1 MRLPAARW
9 TVLTVAIL
17 ATAGCCY
24 WAAML
29 ERTAL
34 DQRRML
40 ATSTAD
46 ARALQGAL
54 SDARRALAAMA
65 SPGQAAVS
73 WSRQAVAS
81 IDTARGRLT
90 ALAGAEGGAH
100 LRALTERLDRLVEA
114 ETRLHEYAVGGRAL
128 MASDVAFG
136 EALPHV
142 DAMDQQVAD
151 TVTAMI
157 TTADRAIA
165 ATRDRQILAF
175 SGALGALGI
184 AAVLL
189 TPLPRPRD
197 DEASGALPDSSADD
211 VPGVTELALH
221 AASLQVPVPAPTP
234 TPVPEARVIEK
245 ARVDLTPLAAACEAL
260 ARISDGAKLPGVLD
274 AVRPTLGARGLAV
287 WLVDGAGTSLRIAA
301 SSGYDPRVVERF
313 PVLDTSDDTPTSQA
327 FAKVAPVRTPPRT
340 TQPAAV
346 AVPIVGARGTTG
358 VLSFEM
364 ANGRDASTEVVAA
377 ATIVAAQLASL
388 LEPVPAADSVDTTG
402 VPDVA
407 PPAAAEA

>member
-17 ATAGCCY
+17 ATAGSCY
-24 WAAML
+24 WAALL

-100 LRALTERLDRLVEA
+100 LRALSERLDRLVEA

-142 DAMDQQVAD
+142 DAIDQQVAD

-157 TTADRAIA
+157 TNADRTIA

-189 TPLPRPRD
+189 TPLPRRRD
-197 DEASGALPDSSADD
+197 DEAAGTLPDSGADD

-221 AASLQVPVPAPTP
+221 TAPTPVPSPVP

-260 ARISDGAKLPGVLD
+260 ARIADGAKLPGVLD

-287 WLVDGAGTSLRIAA
+287 WLADGASLRIAA

-313 PVLDTSDDTPTSQA
+313 PVLSVTDDTPTSQA
-327 FAKVAPVRTPPRT
+327 FARVAPVRTPPRT

-388 LEPVPAADSVDTTG
+388 LEPVPAAASADTTD
-402 VPDVA
+402 VPGVA

>member
-9 TVLTVAIL
+9 TVLAVAIV
-17 ATAGCCY
+17 AAAGCCY
-24 WAAML
+24 WAATL

-34 DQRRML
+34 DQRRAL
-40 ATSTAD
+40 ATSTSD

-81 IDTARGRLT
+81 IETARGKLT
-90 ALAGAEGGAH
+90 ALSTADGGAA
-100 LRALTERLDRLVEA
+100 LRAQAERLDKLVEA
-114 ETRLHEYAVGGRAL
+114 EARLHEYAVGGRAL

-142 DAMDQQVAD
+142 DAVDQQVGDTLATMITKAD
-151 TVTAMI
+151 T
-157 TTADRAIA
+157 AIA

-189 TPLPRPRD
+189 TPLPRRRD
-197 DEASGALPDSSADD
+197 DAATAVDAPADD
-211 VPGVTELALH
+211 VPGVSELSLH
-221 AASLQVPVPAPTP
+221 TASVPAPAPMP
-234 TPVPEARVIEK
+234 TAVPEARVIEK
-245 ARVDLTPLAAACEAL
+245 ARVDLAPLAAACESL

-287 WLVDGAGTSLRIAA
+287 WLADAPGDTLSIAA
-301 SSGYDPRVVERF
+301 SSGYDPRIVERF
-313 PVLDTSDDTPTSQA
+313 PVLSTLDDTPTSQA

-388 LEPVPAADSVDTTG
+388 LEPAPAAIDAAD

>member
-17 ATAGCCY
+17 ATSGCCY

-142 DAMDQQVAD
+142 DAVDQQVAD

-157 TTADRAIA
+157 TNADRAIA

-197 DEASGALPDSSADD
+197 EEAAGALADSGADD

-221 AASLQVPVPAPTP
+221 TASPTAPAP

-287 WLVDGAGTSLRIAA
+287 WLADGASLRIAA

-313 PVLDTSDDTPTSQA
+313 PVLSTADDTPTSQA
-327 FAKVAPVRTPPRT
+327 FATVAPVRTPPRT

-388 LEPVPAADSVDTTG
+388 LEPVPAADSVDTTA

>member
-142 DAMDQQVAD
+142 DAVDQQVAD

-157 TTADRAIA
+157 TNADRAIA

-197 DEASGALPDSSADD
+197 EEAAGALADSGADD

-221 AASLQVPVPAPTP
+221 TASPPAPAP

-287 WLVDGAGTSLRIAA
+287 WLADGASLRIAA

-313 PVLDTSDDTPTSQA
+313 PVLSTADDTPTSQA
-327 FAKVAPVRTPPRT
+327 FATVAPVRTPPRT

-388 LEPVPAADSVDTTG
+388 LEPVPAADSVDTTA

>member
-46 ARALQGAL
+46 ARGLQGAL

-142 DAMDQQVAD
+142 DAIDQQVAD

-157 TTADRAIA
+157 TNADRTIA

-189 TPLPRPRD
+189 TPLPRRRD
-197 DEASGALPDSSADD
+197 EEAAGALADSGADD

-221 AASLQVPVPAPTP
+221 TASPAAPAP

-287 WLVDGAGTSLRIAA
+287 WLADGASLRIAA

-313 PVLDTSDDTPTSQA
+313 PVLSTADDTPTSQA
-327 FAKVAPVRTPPRT
+327 FATVAPVRTPPRT

-388 LEPVPAADSVDTTG
+388 LEPVPAADSVDTTA

>member
-9 TVLTVAIL
+9 TTLAVAI
-17 ATAGCCY
+17 ATAAGFCY
-24 WAAML
+24 WAATL

-34 DQRRML
+34 DQRRAL
-40 ATSTAD
+40 ATATGD
-46 ARALQGAL
+46 ARALQNAL

-81 IDTARGRLT
+81 IDTARGKLT
-90 ALAGAEGGAH
+90 ALASAEGGSH
-100 LRALTERLDRLVEA
+100 LRALTERLDRLGDA
-114 ETRLHEYAVGGRAL
+114 ERRLHEYAVGGRAL

-142 DAMDQQVAD
+142 DALDQQVGD
-151 TVTAMI
+151 TLTAMI
-157 TTADRAIA
+157 GNADKAIA

-189 TPLPRPRD
+189 TPLPRRRD
-197 DEASGALPDSSADD
+197 EDAVATETPADD
-211 VPGVTELALH
+211 VPGVSELALH
-221 AASLQVPVPAPTP
+221 AATPVATPAPAA
-234 TPVPEARVIEK
+234 VPEARVIEK
-245 ARVDLTPLAAACEAL
+245 ARVDLAPLAAACESL
-260 ARISDGAKLPGVLD
+260 ARVTDGAKLPGVLD

-287 WLVDGAGTSLRIAA
+287 WLADSAGDTLQIAA

-313 PVLDTSDDTPTSQA
+313 PVLRTTDDTPTSQA
-327 FAKVAPVRTPPRT
+327 FARVAPVRTPPRT
-340 TQPAAV
+340 SQPAAV
-346 AVPIVGARGTTG
+346 AVPIAGARGTTG

-364 ANGRDASTEVVAA
+364 ANGRDASTDIVAA
-377 ATIVAAQLASL
+377 AVIVAAQLATL
-388 LEPVPAADSVDTTG
+388 LEPAQVPDTPAVDDAPAAR
-402 VPDVA
+402 A
-407 PPAAAEA
+407 NA

>member
-9 TVLTVAIL
+9 TVLAVAIV
-17 ATAGCCY
+17 AAAGCCY
-24 WAAML
+24 WAATL
-29 ERTAL
+29 ERSAL
-34 DQRRML
+34 DQRRAL

-46 ARALQGAL
+46 ARAVQGAL

-65 SPGQAAVS
+65 APGQAAVS
-73 WSRQAVAS
+73 WSRQATAS
-81 IDTARGRLT
+81 IETARGKLT
-90 ALAGAEGGAH
+90 ALSTADGGAP
-100 LRALTERLDRLVEA
+100 LRAQAERLDKLVDAEA
-114 ETRLHEYAVGGRAL
+114 RLHEYAVGGRAL

-142 DAMDQQVAD
+142 DAVDQQVGEALAAMIAKAD
-151 TVTAMI
+151 T
-157 TTADRAIA
+157 AIA

-189 TPLPRPRD
+189 TPLPRRRD
-197 DEASGALPDSSADD
+197 EVAVDDAPADD
-211 VPGVTELALH
+211 VPSTSELALH
-221 AASLQVPVPAPTP
+221 TASAAAPMP
-234 TPVPEARVIEK
+234 LSVPEARVIEK
-245 ARVDLTPLAAACEAL
+245 ARVDLTPLAAACESL

-287 WLVDGAGTSLRIAA
+287 WLADGPGETLSIAA
-301 SSGYDPRVVERF
+301 SSGYDPRIVERF
-313 PVLDTSDDTPTSQA
+313 PVLSTTDDTPTSQA
-327 FAKVAPVRTPPRT
+327 YAKVAPVRTPPRT

-388 LEPVPAADSVDTTG
+388 LEPAPAAVD
-402 VPDVA
+402 VPDEA
-407 PPAAAEA
+407 APAAAEA

>member
-34 DQRRML
+34 DQRRLL
-40 ATSTAD
+40 ATSNAD

-142 DAMDQQVAD
+142 DAIDQQVAD
-151 TVTAMI
+151 TVSAMI
-157 TTADRAIA
+157 TNADRAIA

-189 TPLPRPRD
+189 TPLPRRRD
-197 DEASGALPDSSADD
+197 GEAADTLPDSGTDD

-221 AASLQVPVPAPTP
+221 TAPTPVPA
-234 TPVPEARVIEK
+234 PVPEARVIEK
-245 ARVDLTPLAAACEAL
+245 AHVDLTPLAAACEAL

-287 WLVDGAGTSLRIAA
+287 WLAEGASLRIAA
-301 SSGYDPRVVERF
+301 SSGYDPRIVERF
-313 PVLDTSDDTPTSQA
+313 PVLGATDDTPTSQA

-388 LEPVPAADSVDTTG
+388 LEPVPAAASADTTD

>member
-1 MRLPAARW
+1 MLA
-9 TVLTVAIL
+9 VAIV
-17 ATAGCCY
+17 AAAGCCY
-24 WAAML
+24 WAATL

-34 DQRRML
+34 DQRRAL
-40 ATSTAD
+40 ATSTSD

-81 IDTARGRLT
+81 IETARGKLT
-90 ALAGAEGGAH
+90 ALSTADGGAP
-100 LRALTERLDRLVEA
+100 LRAQGERLDKLVEA
-114 ETRLHEYAVGGRAL
+114 ESRLHEYAVGGRAL

-142 DAMDQQVAD
+142 DAIDQQVGDAL
-151 TVTAMI
+151 ASMI
-157 TTADRAIA
+157 TRADASIA

-175 SGALGALGI
+175 AGALGALGI

-189 TPLPRPRD
+189 TPLPRRRD
-197 DEASGALPDSSADD
+197 NVVAGEVAADD
-211 VPGVTELALH
+211 VPSAAELALH
-221 AASLQVPVPAPTP
+221 TVTAPPPAPLP
-234 TPVPEARVIEK
+234 TAVPEARVIEK
-245 ARVDLTPLAAACEAL
+245 ARVDLAPLAAACESL
-260 ARISDGAKLPGVLD
+260 ARVSDGAKLPGVLD

-287 WLVDGAGTSLRIAA
+287 WLADAAGETLSVAA
-301 SSGYDPRVVERF
+301 ASGYDPRVVERF
-313 PVLDTSDDTPTSQA
+313 PVLNTIDDTPTSQA

-364 ANGRDASTEVVAA
+364 ANGRDASTDVVAA

-388 LEPVPAADSVDTTG
+388 LEPAPAAPASVD
-402 VPDVA
+402 VPDIA

>member
-46 ARALQGAL
+46 ARGLQGAL

-142 DAMDQQVAD
+142 DAIDQQVAD

-157 TTADRAIA
+157 TNADRTIA

-189 TPLPRPRD
+189 TPLPRRRD
-197 DEASGALPDSSADD
+197 DEVAATDTAASDD

-221 AASLQVPVPAPTP
+221 TASTPVPAPVP

-287 WLVDGAGTSLRIAA
+287 WLADGASLRIAA

-313 PVLDTSDDTPTSQA
+313 PVLSATDDTPTSQA

-388 LEPVPAADSVDTTG
+388 LEPVPAAASADTSG

>member
-142 DAMDQQVAD
+142 DAVDQQVAD

-157 TTADRAIA
+157 TNADRAIA

-197 DEASGALPDSSADD
+197 EEAAGALADSGADD

-221 AASLQVPVPAPTP
+221 TASPTAPAP

-287 WLVDGAGTSLRIAA
+287 WLADGASLRIAA

-313 PVLDTSDDTPTSQA
+313 PVLSTADDTPTSQA
-327 FAKVAPVRTPPRT
+327 FATVAPVRTPPRT

-388 LEPVPAADSVDTTG
+388 LEPVPAADSVDTTA

>member
-9 TVLTVAIL
+9 TVLSVAIV
-17 ATAGCCY
+17 AAAGCCY
-24 WAAML
+24 WAATL

-34 DQRRML
+34 DQRRAL
-40 ATSTAD
+40 ATSTTD

-81 IDTARGRLT
+81 IETARGKLT
-90 ALAGAEGGAH
+90 ALSTAEGGAP
-100 LRALTERLDRLVEA
+100 LRAQTERLDKLVEA
-114 ETRLHEYAVGGRAL
+114 EARLHEYAVGGRAL

-142 DAMDQQVAD
+142 DAVDQQVGDA
-151 TVTAMI
+151 VAAMI
-157 TTADRAIA
+157 AKADATIA

-189 TPLPRPRD
+189 TPLPRRRD
-197 DEASGALPDSSADD
+197 EVAVTDAPADD
-211 VPGVTELALH
+211 VPSASELSLH
-221 AASLQVPVPAPTP
+221 TAAVPAPAP
-234 TPVPEARVIEK
+234 MPLSVPEARVIEK
-245 ARVDLTPLAAACEAL
+245 ARVDLTPLAAACESL

-287 WLVDGAGTSLRIAA
+287 WLADAPGETLTVAA
-301 SSGYDPRVVERF
+301 SSGYDPRIVERF
-313 PVLDTSDDTPTSQA
+313 PVLSTLDDTPTSQA

-388 LEPVPAADSVDTTG
+388 LEPAPAAVDVT
-402 VPDVA
+402 DVA

>member
-81 IDTARGRLT
+81 IETARGRLT

-142 DAMDQQVAD
+142 DAVDQQVAD
-151 TVTAMI
+151 TVTAMV
-157 TTADRAIA
+157 TTADRTIA
-165 ATRDRQILAF
+165 ATRDRQILVF

-189 TPLPRPRD
+189 TPLPRRRD
-197 DEASGALPDSSADD
+197 DEATAALPDSAADD
-211 VPGVTELALH
+211 VPGVTALALH
-221 AASLQVPVPAPTP
+221 TASTPVPAPAP

-287 WLVDGAGTSLRIAA
+287 WLADGASLRIAA

-313 PVLDTSDDTPTSQA
+313 PVLSATDDTPTSQA

-364 ANGRDASTEVVAA
+364 ANGRDASTDVVAA

-388 LEPVPAADSVDTTG
+388 LEPVPAAASADTTA
-402 VPDVA
+402 VADVA

>member
-142 DAMDQQVAD
+142 DAVDQQVAD

-157 TTADRAIA
+157 TNADRAIA

-197 DEASGALPDSSADD
+197 EEAAGALADSGADD

-221 AASLQVPVPAPTP
+221 TASPTAPAP

-313 PVLDTSDDTPTSQA
+313 PVLDTTDDTPTSQA

-388 LEPVPAADSVDTTG
+388 LEPVPAADSVDTTA

>member
-142 DAMDQQVAD
+142 DAVDQQVAD

-157 TTADRAIA
+157 TNADRAIA

-197 DEASGALPDSSADD
+197 EEAAGALADSGADD

-221 AASLQVPVPAPTP
+221 TASPTAPAP

-287 WLVDGAGTSLRIAA
+287 WLADGASLRIAA

-313 PVLDTSDDTPTSQA
+313 PVLSTADDTPTSQA

-388 LEPVPAADSVDTTG
+388 LEPVPAADSVDTTA

>member
-9 TVLTVAIL
+9 TVLSVAIV
-17 ATAGCCY
+17 AAAGCCY
-24 WAAML
+24 WAATL

-34 DQRRML
+34 DQRRAL
-40 ATSTAD
+40 TTATGD

-81 IDTARGRLT
+81 IETARGKLT
-90 ALAGAEGGAH
+90 ALSTADGGAK
-100 LRALTERLDRLVEA
+100 LRAQADRLDKLVEA
-114 ETRLHEYAVGGRAL
+114 ESRLHEYAVGGRAL

-142 DAMDQQVAD
+142 DAIDQQVGD
-151 TVTAMI
+151 TLASMI
-157 TTADRAIA
+157 TSADSSIA

-175 SGALGALGI
+175 AGALGALGI
-184 AAVLL
+184 AAVIL
-189 TPLPRPRD
+189 TPLPRRR
-197 DEASGALPDSSADD
+197 DEATATDAPADD
-211 VPGVTELALH
+211 VPSVAELSLH
-221 AASLQVPVPAPTP
+221 TAAAPAPMP
-234 TPVPEARVIEK
+234 VSVPEARVIEK
-245 ARVDLTPLAAACEAL
+245 ARVDLAPLAAACESL
-260 ARISDGAKLPGVLD
+260 ARVSDGAKLPGVLD

-287 WLVDGAGTSLRIAA
+287 WLADAAGETLSVAA
-301 SSGYDPRVVERF
+301 SSGYDPRIVERF
-313 PVLDTSDDTPTSQA
+313 PALATTDDTPTSQA
-327 FAKVAPVRTPPRT
+327 FARVAPVRTPPRT

-364 ANGRDASTEVVAA
+364 ANGRDASTDVVAA

-388 LEPVPAADSVDTTG
+388 LEPAPAADTADTTDSAD
-402 VPDVA
+402 VPDV